1 MLKNARPGQNGF
13 TLIELLVVLGIIS
26 ILLALI
32 LPVIGAA
39 RKSARDTKCKN
50 NLREIGNYYTMYA
63 QINDD
68 NIPLGTS
75 QRCPSTVYRSDWSSY
90 LWVGGFPSAAAGPLL
105 LNGTIDNHTARLLYC
120 PREVRD
126 ELTWEVNE
134 HFFPGKGEPVS
145 AWNIRISYA
154 VRPVPNRL
162 WLWLTPETEGCLTTV
177 PQIAYP
183 KPMPKLVDFTNKILL
198 AEPPGRKPYN
208 HGNASAPRV
217 HAVFGDG
224 SVRSLLVSE
233 ADKVVS
239 GYEDVSEIYPAPIE
253 TTNATVM
260 LGFELL
266 EKQ

>member
-1 MLKNARPGQNGF
+1 MLANANRGRRGF
-13 TLIELLVVLGIIS
+13 TLVELLVVIGIIT
-26 ILLALI
+26 ILLGLI
-32 LPVIGAA
+32 LPAIGSA

-90 LWVGGFPSAAAGPLL
+90 IWVGGFPSAAAGPLL
-105 LNGTIDNHTARLLYC
+105 SNGTIYRHTAQLLYC
-120 PREVRD
+120 PNEFRD

-134 HFFPGKGEPVS
+134 HFFPGKGETVS
-145 AWNIRISYA
+145 ARNIRISYA

-177 PQIAYP
+177 PAIVYP

-217 HAVFGDG
+217 NAVFGDG
-224 SVRSLLVSE
+224 SVRSMLVAE

-239 GYEDVSEIYPAPIE
+239 GYEDIPEIYPAPIE
-253 TTNATVM
+253 TANSTVM
-260 LGFELL
+260 AAFELL
-266 EKQ
+266 DKQ

>member
-1 MLKNARPGQNGF
+1 MHRNTSGCRRGF
-13 TLIELLVVLGIIS
+13 TLIEMLVVIGIIS
-26 ILLALI
+26 ILMALI
-32 LPVIGAA
+32 LPAIGSA

-50 NLREIGNYYTMYA
+50 NLREIGSYYTMYA

-90 LWVGGFPSAAAGPLL
+90 IWVGGFPSAAAGPLL
-105 LNGTIDNHTARLLYC
+105 SNGTIYHHTARLLYC
-120 PREVRD
+120 PSEARD

-134 HFFPGKGEPVS
+134 HAFPGKGDPVS
-145 AWNIRISYA
+145 ARNIRISYA

-162 WLWLTPETEGCLTTV
+162 WLWLTPESCSVTV
-177 PQIAYP
+177 PAIVYP

-198 AEPPGRKPYN
+198 AEPPGRRPYN
-208 HGNASAPRV
+208 HGNASVPRV
-217 HAVFGDG
+217 NAVFGDG
-224 SVRSLLVSE
+224 SVRSLLVAE

-239 GYEDVSEIYPAPIE
+239 DYEDIAEIYPAPKE

-260 LGFELL
+260 QAFELL